1 MRRMTRSTTKR
12 KELRKEDAQKNLKKL
27 VTTVTALRG
36 MKPRPRHPRAFRTN
50 KKGEIVADDKI
61 YRILR
66 HFGYMGHYPD
76 TDYKGWTGMKPIYEM
91 QEKMGQ
97 TNYRKIFHFGE
108 DLIFKKYDEINEK
121 KLPSNIKHIDEDG
134 NEIEPNRSTGIKIS
148 VENGLRLRKD
158 LMDASRTTEKPLIF
172 VMATHAHV
180 MLKVSYRGN
189 IFSIGYGHTTSD
201 HEHYGRRHNY
211 FANAVETR
219 LSSAMEPDDLHAIQ
233 GVLWSTDF
241 LPPGKNHAVKL
252 IWVDYLNNR
261 VAKKLDSYLRKVR
274 HVEMQYQ
281 KQIFEDDNDDD
292 LERISNQT
300 ELFLDNSVY
309 STIAGHIQPEFGNAG
324 KPKNC
329 IVWAG
334 EILGRNFNCGLLY
347 APESCMPI
355 PSGLIEQIHG
365 DLDPTGTYYINF
377 NDENLKKAQ
386 DSVKP
391 SILTQIGRH
400 PKAATAATAA
410 TIGCLNGVCSGESAA
425 ATAATAAAAGV
436 LGAVGLDCCDKGVK
450 ALLGNSCDGAV
461 CTAPPPQTQT
471 MVRSG
476 GKTHKRK
483 KKKQNRRKT
492 KKRNRKK
499 TNKHKK
505 RQINIK
511 RLNHKR
517 KFKKKT
523 RKTII

>member
-1 MRRMTRSTTKR
+1 MNRRTTRSTLRIQNEK
-12 KELRKEDAQKNLKKL
+12 KEEAQDNLKKL

-36 MKPRPRHPRAFRTN
+36 MTNNRSKHP
-50 KKGEIVADDKI
+50 KGYRVTSKGKIAADDKI
-61 YRILR
+61 YRILV
-66 HFGYMGHYPD
+66 HFGNMGHYPN
-76 TDYKGWTGMKPIYEM
+76 TENYKGWTGMKPIYEM
-91 QEKMGQ
+91 EQKIGQ

-108 DLIFKKYDEINEK
+108 DLIFKKYDEIDEK
-121 KLPSNIKHIDEDG
+121 KLPSNIKHIDDVG
-134 NEIEPNRSTGIKIS
+134 NEIDKDRSHGIKIS

-158 LMDASRTTEKPLIF
+158 LMEASRTNEKPLIF
-172 VMATHAHV
+172 VMATPAHV

-189 IFSIGYGHTTSD
+189 IFSIGYGHTTPD
-201 HEHYGRRHNY
+201 HKHYGRRHNY
-211 FANAVETR
+211 FAKAFETT
-219 LSSAMEPDDLHAIQ
+219 LSFAMQPDDLHGIQ

-261 VAKKLDSYLRKVR
+261 VAKKLDSYLQKVR

-281 KQIFEDDNDDD
+281 EIEVDNENE
-292 LERISNQT
+292 ERISNQT

-309 STIAGHIQPEFGNAG
+309 STGAGHIQPEFGNAG

-334 EILGRNFNCGLLY
+334 EILGRTFNCGLLY
-347 APESCMPI
+347 APESCMAI
-355 PSGLIEQIHG
+355 PSDLIEQIHG
-365 DLDPTGTYYINF
+365 DRDEKGFYYSF

-400 PKAATAATAA
+400 PKEACAMCGA
-410 TIGCLNGVCSGESAA
+410 TIGCVNGVCAGESAA
-425 ATAATAAAAGV
+425 VRAAAGGV
-436 LGAVGLDCCDKGVK
+436 LGAVAVDCCDKGVK
-450 ALLGNSCDGAV
+450 ALLGKSCDGAV
-461 CTAPPPQTQT
+461 CKAPQTQT
-471 MVRSG
+471 IVRSG